1 MFFKKKKLKKED
13 ATKIFYEDYLKRIN
27 FNLPGLTKDEE
38 IISYTLGSNGYPSL
52 VTDKAYYSIL
62 YRIEFSKL
70 ILKKS
75 NINTGP
81 IELAE
86 YKNTIRFYF
95 NLPINS
101 VHKFQSLCYC
111 HYCSDIKD
119 PYGKPSQNKIQIRL
133 NEEKEFME
141 NLLLFITWI

>member
-70 ILKKS
+70 ILKK
-75 NINTGP
+75 IKYQYRTYRTGR
-81 IELAE
+81 I
-86 YKNTIRFYF
+86 
-95 NLPINS
+95 
-101 VHKFQSLCYC
+101 
-111 HYCSDIKD
+111 
-119 PYGKPSQNKIQIRL
+119 
-133 NEEKEFME
+133 
-141 NLLLFITWI
+141 